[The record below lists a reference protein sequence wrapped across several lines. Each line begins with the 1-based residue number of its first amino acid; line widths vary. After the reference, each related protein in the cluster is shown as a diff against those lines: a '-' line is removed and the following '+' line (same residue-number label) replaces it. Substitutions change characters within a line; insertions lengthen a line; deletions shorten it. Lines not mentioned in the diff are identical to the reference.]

1 MPKAKTVP
9 AGRRRRKK
17 FLKRAKG
24 FVGGRRKLYRTARE
38 TVQRALMFA
47 TRDRR
52 DTKSVIRKL
61 WITRISASAV
71 DNGITY
77 STVYTSQKRN
87 WNQYQSI
94 YVLSYAHLD
103 DSEFELLKEIVVGD
117 LQDGTYAGLKLYRK
131 KDNAGTGV

>member
-9 AGRRRRKK
+9 AGLRRRKR

-52 DTKSVIRKL
+52 DSKSLIRKL
-61 WITRISASAV
+61 WITRISAGC
-71 DNGITY
+71 DQNGITY
-77 STVYTSQKRN
+77 SRL
-87 WNQYQSI
+87 I
-94 YVLSYAHLD
+94 
-103 DSEFELLKEIVVGD
+103 G
-117 LQDGTYAGLKLYRK
+117 GLKKANVRLDRK
-131 KDNAGTGV
+131 IMSDLAITDKKAFQELVKIAKG

>member
-9 AGRRRRKK
+9 AGRARRRK

-52 DTKSVIRKL
+52 DSKSVIRKL
-61 WITRISASAV
+61 WITRISGAV
-71 DNGITY
+71 RANGMSY
-77 STVYTSQKRN
+77 SKF
-87 WNQYQSI
+87 I
-94 YVLSYAHLD
+94 
-103 DSEFELLKEIVVGD
+103 G
-117 LQDGTYAGLKLYRK
+117 GLKKANVSLDRK
-131 KDNAGTGV
+131 IMADLAHSDKKAFSELVKIAKGN

>member
-9 AGRRRRKK
+9 AGLRRRKK

-52 DTKSVIRKL
+52 DSKSVIRKL
-61 WITRISASAV
+61 WITRISAGAV
-71 DNGITY
+71 ANGITY
-77 STVYTSQKRN
+77 SRLIGGLRKANVR
-87 WNQYQSI
+87 
-94 YVLSYAHLD
+94 LD
-103 DSEFELLKEIVVGD
+103 RKIMSDLAITDKKAFSELVKIAKG
-117 LQDGTYAGLKLYRK
+117 
-131 KDNAGTGV
+131 

>member
-9 AGRRRRKK
+9 AGRARRKK

-52 DTKSVIRKL
+52 DSKSVIRKL
-61 WITRISASAV
+61 WITRISAGAV
-71 DNGITY
+71 ENGMTY
-77 STVYTSQKRN
+77 SRFIGGLRKANVVIDRK
-87 WNQYQSI
+87 I
-94 YVLSYAHLD
+94 LADLAHSD
-103 DSEFELLKEIVVGD
+103 KKAFSELAAIAKG
-117 LQDGTYAGLKLYRK
+117 
-131 KDNAGTGV
+131 

>member
-9 AGRRRRKK
+9 AGLRRRKK

-52 DTKSVIRKL
+52 DSKSVMRKL
-61 WITRISASAV
+61 WITRISAGAV
-71 DNGITY
+71 SNGMTY
-77 STVYTSQKRN
+77 SKLIGGLAKAKVR
-87 WNQYQSI
+87 
-94 YVLSYAHLD
+94 LD
-103 DSEFELLKEIVVGD
+103 RKIMSDLAINDKKAFSELVKIAKG
-117 LQDGTYAGLKLYRK
+117 
-131 KDNAGTGV
+131 

>member
-9 AGRRRRKK
+9 AGRARRRK

-52 DTKSVIRKL
+52 DSKSVIRKL
-61 WITRISASAV
+61 WITRINAGAV
-71 DNGITY
+71 ENGITY
-77 STVYTSQKRN
+77 SRL
-87 WNQYQSI
+87 I
-94 YVLSYAHLD
+94 
-103 DSEFELLKEIVVGD
+103 G
-117 LQDGTYAGLKLYRK
+117 GLKKANVQIDRK
-131 KDNAGTGV
+131 ILAELAHHDKKVFSELVNIAKS

>member
-38 TVQRALMFA
+38 TVQRAMAFA

-52 DTKSVIRKL
+52 DSKSLICKL
-61 WITRISASAV
+61 WITRISAGAV
-71 DNGITY
+71 ENGLTY
-77 STVYTSQKRN
+77 SRLMGGLRKAKVEIDRK
-87 WNQYQSI
+87 I
-94 YVLSYAHLD
+94 LADLAH
-103 DSEFELLKEIVVGD
+103 SEAKVFTEICKI
-117 LQDGTYAGLKLYRK
+117 AK
-131 KDNAGTGV
+131 A

>member
-24 FVGGRRKLYRTARE
+24 FVGGRHKLYRSARE

-61 WITRISASAV
+61 WITRISAGAV
-71 DNGITY
+71 TNGITY
-77 STVYTSQKRN
+77 SRL
-87 WNQYQSI
+87 I
-94 YVLSYAHLD
+94 
-103 DSEFELLKEIVVGD
+103 G
-117 LQDGTYAGLKLYRK
+117 GLKKANVQLDRK
-131 KDNAGTGV
+131 IMADLAISDKKAFAELVKIAKG

>member
-9 AGRRRRKK
+9 AGLRRRKR

-52 DTKSVIRKL
+52 DSKSVIRKL
-61 WITRISASAV
+61 WITRISAGAV
-71 DNGITY
+71 QNGITY
-77 STVYTSQKRN
+77 SKL
-87 WNQYQSI
+87 I
-94 YVLSYAHLD
+94 
-103 DSEFELLKEIVVGD
+103 G
-117 LQDGTYAGLKLYRK
+117 GLKKAKVQLDRK
-131 KDNAGTGV
+131 IMAELALNDKKAFAELVKIA

>member
-9 AGRRRRKK
+9 AGRRRRRK

-52 DTKSVIRKL
+52 DSKSVIRKL
-61 WITRISASAV
+61 WITRISAGAV
-71 DNGITY
+71 EHGLTY
-77 STVYTSQKRN
+77 SRFSGGLRKANVQ
-87 WNQYQSI
+87 
-94 YVLSYAHLD
+94 LD
-103 DSEFELLKEIVVGD
+103 RKILADLAASDKKAFGELITIAKS
-117 LQDGTYAGLKLYRK
+117 A
-131 KDNAGTGV
+131 

>member
-38 TVQRALMFA
+38 TVQRAMAFA

-52 DTKSVIRKL
+52 DRKSTFRKL
-61 WITRISASAV
+61 WITRISAGCV
-71 DNGITY
+71 DNEITY
-77 STVYTSQKRN
+77 SRLIGGLRKAKVQIDRKILADLALSDRKAFTELVNIAKTS
-87 WNQYQSI
+87 
-94 YVLSYAHLD
+94 
-103 DSEFELLKEIVVGD
+103 
-117 LQDGTYAGLKLYRK
+117 
-131 KDNAGTGV
+131 

>member
-38 TVQRALMFA
+38 TVQRALAFA

-52 DTKSVIRKL
+52 DTKSVMRKL
-61 WITRISASAV
+61 WITRISAGVVA
-71 DNGITY
+71 NGMTY
-77 STVYTSQKRN
+77 SRF
-87 WNQYQSI
+87 I
-94 YVLSYAHLD
+94 
-103 DSEFELLKEIVVGD
+103 G
-117 LQDGTYAGLKLYRK
+117 GLKKAKIELNRK
-131 KDNAGTGV
+131 MLADLAYSDKKAFAELVTIAKGK

>member
-9 AGRRRRKK
+9 AGLRRRKK

-52 DTKSVIRKL
+52 DSKSVIRKL
-61 WITRISASAV
+61 WITRINAGAQE
-71 DNGITY
+71 NGLTY
-77 STVYTSQKRN
+77 SRFIS
-87 WNQYQSI
+87 
-94 YVLSYAHLD
+94 
-103 DSEFELLKEIVVGD
+103 
-117 LQDGTYAGLKLYRK
+117 GLKKANIRLDRK
-131 KDNAGTGV
+131 ILADLANSEKKVFAELAKIAKG

>member
-1 MPKAKTVP
+1 MPRANTVP

-61 WITRISASAV
+61 WITRISAGAV
-71 DNGITY
+71 QNGLTY
-77 STVYTSQKRN
+77 SRL
-87 WNQYQSI
+87 I
-94 YVLSYAHLD
+94 
-103 DSEFELLKEIVVGD
+103 G
-117 LQDGTYAGLKLYRK
+117 GLKKAKVLLDRK
-131 KDNAGTGV
+131 IMADLAVNDRKAFAELVKIAKS

>member
-9 AGRRRRKK
+9 AGRARRRK

-52 DTKSVIRKL
+52 DSKSVMRKL
-61 WITRISASAV
+61 WITRISAGAV
-71 DNGITY
+71 ENGLTY
-77 STVYTSQKRN
+77 SRF
-87 WNQYQSI
+87 I
-94 YVLSYAHLD
+94 
-103 DSEFELLKEIVVGD
+103 G
-117 LQDGTYAGLKLYRK
+117 GLKKAKVELDRK
-131 KDNAGTGV
+131 ILADLAHGEKQVFSELAKIAKG